1 MDNLHI
7 KDIVEHFPGNT
18 VWVPERFD
26 AKVFCGKCHGSGR
39 LTIKVDGFEYYRS
52 CPICEGRNWGLHQKQ
67 YYVYNE
73 YRPKEKVISKV
84 EVTLSDQGTD
94 VRYRVNYDTV
104 ITYTP
109 EDVFTSKEAC
119 KRYCE
124 LINSKNRL
132 EAEEHVFNVSD

>member
-7 KDIVEHFPGNT
+7 KEIVDHFPGDT
-18 VWVPERFD
+18 VWIPERFD

-84 EVTLSDQGTD
+84 NIVLTNEGTD
-94 VRYRVNYDTV
+94 VRYNVLYDSI
-104 ITYTP
+104 ITYKP
-109 EDVFTSKEAC
+109 EEVFSSETAC
-119 KRYCE
+119 RKYCE
-124 LINSKNRL
+124 LLNANARK
-132 EAEEHVFNVSD
+132 EAEKHVWEVSD